1 MFKWRENG
9 NDRSRKGK
17 VYACNYVLDLSTYA
31 AVMMKWEK
39 TFSLEQELPWT
50 TSHKMRQGTG
60 CFLPWIVSAT
70 FHFSQEQVISTPKQH
85 KTLG

>member
-17 VYACNYVLDLSTYA
+17 VYGCNDVLDLSTYA

-50 TSHKMRQGTG
+50 TSNKMRQGTG
-60 CFLPWIVSAT
+60 CFLQSYLQR
-70 FHFSQEQVISTPKQH
+70 FFSLRNKWYRLLNSTKH
-85 KTLG
+85 